1 MKSAHTAQKGFTL
14 IEVMV
19 TIVITSVVFVGMFA
33 VIRAGINTQMFV
45 REMSDISRQGPAIL
59 SQISEDLKNA
69 YFYNFEENDFFDG
82 ISVEVGDGQRTDQ
95 LHLVTT
101 RSSLVMDPDISTD
114 GDAEF
119 PSPITEVSYM
129 LKEGEDGFFELHRRE
144 QPFCDDDPYRGGY
157 VRMISNRIR
166 SLKIQYTGWD
176 VGGEEGEEG
185 SLFDDDEGE
194 GNGAGAGAGDGRGDG
209 GGNETADDGGSDEE
223 DATLSWEDNWA
234 SRDKGALPV
243 AVKIELVIS
252 PDIDPDVMNRMIRS
266 GRLDDLDRSYI
277 HIVLLPQFR
286 EDISA
291 MRDTMTWDGKVAEPV
306 ASGGGVARGGARGD
320 ARGPDGQPL
329 GPGERPQPGQP
340 GARGA
345 RGQRGQGQGL
355 PGNLPIPSGN
365 RPNAN
370 NPFLNSIRGGNR

>member
-1 MKSAHTAQKGFTL
+1 
-14 IEVMV
+14 MV
-19 TIVITSVVFVGMFA
+19 TIVITSFVFVGMFA

-59 SQISEDLKNA
+59 SQMSEDLKNA

-101 RSSLVMDPDISTD
+101 RSSLVMDPDISQD
-114 GDAEF
+114 GESEF

-129 LKEGEDGFFELHRRE
+129 LKEGQDGFFELHRRE

-176 VGGEEGEEG
+176 VSGEDGEDG
-185 SLFDDDEGE
+185 SLFDDEEEGS
-194 GNGAGAGAGDGRGDG
+194 GDGAGDGSGSG
-209 GGNETADDGGSDEE
+209 GETASTDFSEEE

-252 PDIDPDVMNRMIRS
+252 PDVDPDVMNRMIRS
-266 GRLDDLDRSYI
+266 GRLGDLDRSYI

-291 MRDTMTWDGKVAEPV
+291 MRETMNWDGKVAEPI

-320 ARGPDGQPL
+320 ARGPDGQPI
-329 GPGERPQPGQP
+329 PGGQDGQP

-345 RGQRGQGQGL
+345 RGGGQRGGAQGL

-370 NPFLNSIRGGNR
+370 NPFLNSIRGGR